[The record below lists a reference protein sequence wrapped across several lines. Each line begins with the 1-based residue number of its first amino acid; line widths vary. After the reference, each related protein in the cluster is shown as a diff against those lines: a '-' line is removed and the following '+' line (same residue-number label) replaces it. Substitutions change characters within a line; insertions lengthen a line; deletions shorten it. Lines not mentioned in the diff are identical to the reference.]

1 MTRTLRYCFLLLVA
15 AMGLNS
21 CYNYRQ
27 VGFLQERKKLPV
39 YDSVPF
45 NEYKIRV
52 NDYVIFRIISL
63 EENLTKM
70 LSDNQSG
77 GSSQNVMYYRVYPDG
92 TIDIPFVEPV
102 KIVGQ
107 TVAEAELT
115 LRKALREVIPDA
127 DVKLA
132 LYNRTFT
139 VIGEIKSGVYP
150 IDRDRLTIYEALAIS
165 GDLAN
170 PGDRKHVRIIRQPN
184 INEKPEVLEFDIRP
198 NTVIDS
204 KYYYIY
210 PNDMIYVQRA
220 RGSFF
225 RFGNYA
231 GFIGLITSSLSLLI
245 SVLSYT
251 QLKK

>member
-1 MTRTLRYCFLLLVA
+1 MSRIIRNIVMLVFVLA
-15 AMGLNS
+15 GLNS

-27 VGFLQERKKLPV
+27 VGFLQENKKLPV

-45 NEYKIRV
+45 QEYRIRV

-63 EENLTKM
+63 EENLSKM

-77 GSSQNVMYYRVYPDG
+77 SGQNVMYYRVYPDG

-107 TVAEAELT
+107 TVAEAEIT
-115 LRKALREVIPDA
+115 LRTALREVIPDA

-139 VIGEIKSGVYP
+139 VIGEISSGVYP
-150 IDRDRLTIYEALAIS
+150 IDRDRLTIYEALALT

-170 PGDRKHVRIIRQPN
+170 PGDRKKVRIIRQPD
-184 INEKPEVLEFDIRP
+184 INQKPEVLEFDIRP

-204 KYYYIY
+204 KYYYVY

-220 RGSFF
+220 RSSFF
-225 RFGNYA
+225 KFGNYA
-231 GFIGLITSSLSLLI
+231 GFIGLVTSSLSLLI
-245 SVLSYT
+245 SVLSYA
-251 QLKK
+251 QLRK